1 MWGIISS
8 AFLGVYCLISFYIA
22 RRGWSIVH
30 ASNKVSKGI
39 YCCCLGILVLTFPF
53 TEIGQNFI
61 PAINRV
67 WVTTLGWYSMLAVVY
82 IFLLLLLVDLVRMFD
97 RLIKFVPVS
106 VKNNLRTPFFIA
118 CFVVLFALAVL
129 TYGTY
134 NAQNPIITRYDFS
147 IDKKASYLNRLRIVM
162 VSDIHYG
169 LIVDSIRIRKMVDL
183 INGLQPDLILIGGD
197 ISEGTIHQQDALQL
211 LKSLSQLK
219 SKYGVFAV
227 PGNHDRWSR
236 DETVVRLFDEAGVNV
251 LRDQWAKV
259 ADSLYIIGR
268 DNPSTHG
275 GSGGRKELEEIMRG
289 VDSSLPLI
297 LLDHQPLELETAQQ
311 NQIDL
316 QFSGHTH
323 EGQIFP
329 GNIITNLIYELD
341 WGYMKKDHYHLIVSS
356 GYGTWGPPVRIGTHS
371 EIVCTTINFRP

>member
-1 MWGIISS
+1 
-8 AFLGVYCLISFYIA
+8 
-22 RRGWSIVH
+22 
-30 ASNKVSKGI
+30 
-39 YCCCLGILVLTFPF
+39 
-53 TEIGQNFI
+53 
-61 PAINRV
+61 
-67 WVTTLGWYSMLAVVY
+67 MLAVVY